1 MKDQQFLVKQQNF
14 IKATRQAM
22 LLASQ
27 SSDLDD
33 VQQVMKNMRMGD
45 THVTTSITYD
55 DRIKKIAEQ

>member
-1 MKDQQFLVKQQNF
+1 
-14 IKATRQAM
+14 M

-45 THVTTSITYD
+45 THATTSITYD
-55 DRIKKIAEQ
+55 DRVKKIAEQ